1 MLALHTTS
9 LTLVITDGV
18 GDQPIRATGLVM
30 VHLETIVGQMSKK
43 PRIWMLR
50 PTAISAKRSW
60 DYLNR
65 IAKYTHVA
73 WTHLWRRSGSGLDLL
88 RGAVRNRAGGRS
100 RVVTHAST
108 PLSN

>member
-30 VHLETIVGQMSKK
+30 VHLETIVSQMSKK
-43 PRIWMLR
+43 PRIWVLR
-50 PTAISAKRSW
+50 PSAISAKRSW

-65 IAKYTHVA
+65 IAKNTHVGVDA
-73 WTHLWRRSGSGLDLL
+73 LSEEERQRLGLGKSDLPTD
-88 RGAVRNRAGGRS
+88 V
-100 RVVTHAST
+100 
-108 PLSN
+108 